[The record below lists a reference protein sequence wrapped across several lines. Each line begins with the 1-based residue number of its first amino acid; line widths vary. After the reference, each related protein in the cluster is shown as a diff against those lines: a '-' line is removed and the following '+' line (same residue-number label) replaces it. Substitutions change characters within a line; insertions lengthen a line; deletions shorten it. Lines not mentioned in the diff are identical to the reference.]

1 MVRITPTTVMAVVV
15 VILLGLAV
23 QFSMRAKYYSGIAD
37 SHAEQLELQAVEL
50 DEAKTIADS
59 IQLRLDSLESNY
71 WEDLEYRESQLDSLV
86 SDREQSRSALE
97 SITEAFRDSLA
108 DSAQAQLDEVVEGYE
123 FQIASLETSLEVQRD
138 ISVAERLR
146 AQTQN
151 EMIVSLR
158 NVVTEYEDRT
168 RIQQLEIEALRSSV
182 TPSFGLRIK
191 ADWWLAGA
199 GLGVGYALWGE

>member
-1 MVRITPTTVMAVVV
+1 MVKITPTTVMAVVV

-71 WEDLEYRESQLDSLV
+71 WEELEYRESQLDSLV
-86 SDREQSRSALE
+86 SDREESRSALE

-123 FQIASLETSLEVQRD
+123 FQIASLETSLEVQRE
-138 ISVAERLR
+138 ISAAERLR

-151 EMIVSLR
+151 
-158 NVVTEYEDRT
+158 
-168 RIQQLEIEALRSSV
+168 
-182 TPSFGLRIK
+182 
-191 ADWWLAGA
+191 
-199 GLGVGYALWGE
+199 

>member
-1 MVRITPTTVMAVVV
+1 MVKITPTTVMAVVV

-71 WEDLEYRESQLDSLV
+71 WEELEYRESQLDSLV
-86 SDREQSRSALE
+86 SDREESRSALE

-191 ADWWLAGA
+191 ADWWLAVA

>member
-1 MVRITPTTVMAVVV
+1 MVKITPTTVMAVVV

-71 WEDLEYRESQLDSLV
+71 WEELEYRESQLDSLV
-86 SDREQSRSALE
+86 SDREESRSALE

-123 FQIASLETSLEVQRD
+123 FQIASLETSLEVQRE
-138 ISVAERLR
+138 ISAADRLR

-168 RIQQLEIEALRSSV
+168 RIQQLEIEALRSSI
-182 TPSFGLRIK
+182 TPSLGLRIK
-191 ADWWLAGA
+191 ADWWLAVA
-199 GLGVGYALWGE
+199 GLGVGYVLWGE

>member
-1 MVRITPTTVMAVVV
+1 MVKITPTTVMAVVV

-37 SHAEQLELQAVEL
+37 SHSVQLELQAVEL

-71 WEDLEYRESQLDSLV
+71 WKELEYRESQLDSLV
-86 SDREQSRSALE
+86 SDREASRSALE
-97 SITEAFRDSLA
+97 TTTEALRASLG

-123 FQIASLETSLEVQRD
+123 FQLASLETSLEVQQA
-138 ISVAERLR
+138 ISAAERLR
-146 AQTQN
+146 SQTQN
-151 EMIVSLR
+151 TMIVSLR
-158 NVVTEYEDRT
+158 NVVIEYEDRT
-168 RIQQLEIEALRSSV
+168 RIQQLEIEALRSSM

-191 ADWWLAGA
+191 ADWWLAVA
-199 GLGVGYALWGE
+199 GLGAGYALWGE

>member
-1 MVRITPTTVMAVVV
+1 MVKITPTTVMAVVV
-15 VILLGLAV
+15 VIVLGLAV

-71 WEDLEYRESQLDSLV
+71 WKELEYRESQLDSLV
-86 SDREQSRSALE
+86 SDREESRSALE
-97 SITEAFRDSLA
+97 STTEAFRASLA
-108 DSAQAQLDEVVEGYE
+108 DSAQVQLDEVVEGYE
-123 FQIASLETSLEVQRD
+123 FQIASLETSLEVQQA
-138 ISVAERLR
+138 ISAAERLR
-146 AQTQN
+146 SQTQN

-158 NVVTEYEDRT
+158 NVVIEYEDRT
-168 RIQQLEIEALRSSV
+168 RIQQLEIEALRSSM

-191 ADWWLAGA
+191 ADWWLAVA
-199 GLGVGYALWGE
+199 GLGAGYALWGE

>member
-1 MVRITPTTVMAVVV
+1 MVRITPTTVMAVVA

-23 QFSMRAKYYSGIAD
+23 QFSMRAKYYRGIAD

-50 DEAKTIADS
+50 DEAKSVADS
-59 IQLRLDSLESNY
+59 IQSRLDSLEVDY
-71 WEDLEYRESQLDSLV
+71 LKDLSLRESQLDSLV
-86 SDREQSRSALE
+86 SDREEARSALE
-97 SITEAFRDSLA
+97 STTEALRASLG

-123 FQIASLETSLEVQRD
+123 FQIASLETSLEVQQA
-138 ISVAERLR
+138 ISAADRLR

-151 EMIVSLR
+151 EMIISLR

-168 RIQQLEIEALRSSV
+168 RIQQLEIEALRSSM
-182 TPSFGLRIK
+182 TPSLGLRIK
-191 ADWWLAGA
+191 ADWWMAVA

>member
-1 MVRITPTTVMAVVV
+1 MVKITPTTVMAVVV
-15 VILLGLAV
+15 VILLGLAM

-71 WEDLEYRESQLDSLV
+71 WEELEYRESQLDSLV
-86 SDREQSRSALE
+86 SDREESRSALE

-123 FQIASLETSLEVQRD
+123 FQIASLETSLEVQRE
-138 ISVAERLR
+138 ISAAERLR

-168 RIQQLEIEALRSSV
+168 RIQQLEIEALRSSI

-191 ADWWLAGA
+191 ADWWLAVA

>member
-1 MVRITPTTVMAVVV
+1 MVKITPTTVMAVVV

-71 WEDLEYRESQLDSLV
+71 WEELEYRESQLDSLV
-86 SDREQSRSALE
+86 SDREESRSALE

-123 FQIASLETSLEVQRD
+123 FQIASLETSLEVQRE
-138 ISVAERLR
+138 ISAADRLR

-168 RIQQLEIEALRSSV
+168 RIQQLEIEALRSSM
-182 TPSFGLRIK
+182 TPSLGLRIK
-191 ADWWLAGA
+191 ADWWLAVA
-199 GLGVGYALWGE
+199 GLGVGYVLWGE

>member
-1 MVRITPTTVMAVVV
+1 MVKITPTTVMAGVV

-71 WEDLEYRESQLDSLV
+71 WEELEYRESQLDSLV
-86 SDREQSRSALE
+86 SDREESRSALE

-123 FQIASLETSLEVQRD
+123 FQLASLETSLEVQRE
-138 ISVAERLR
+138 ISAADRLR

-151 EMIVSLR
+151 EMIISLR
-158 NVVTEYEDRT
+158 HVVTEYEDRT
-168 RIQQLEIEALRSSV
+168 RIQQLEIEALRSSI
-182 TPSFGLRIK
+182 TPSLGLRIK
-191 ADWWLAGA
+191 ADWWLAVA

>member
-1 MVRITPTTVMAVVV
+1 MVKITPTTVMAVVV

-71 WEDLEYRESQLDSLV
+71 WEELEYRESQLDSLV
-86 SDREQSRSALE
+86 SDREESRSALE

-123 FQIASLETSLEVQRD
+123 FQIASLETSLEVQRE
-138 ISVAERLR
+138 ISAADRLR

-168 RIQQLEIEALRSSV
+168 RIQQLEIEALRSSI

-191 ADWWLAGA
+191 ADWWLAVA

>member
-1 MVRITPTTVMAVVV
+1 MVKITPTTVMAVVV

-71 WEDLEYRESQLDSLV
+71 WEELEYRESQLDSLV
-86 SDREQSRSALE
+86 SDREESRSALE

-123 FQIASLETSLEVQRD
+123 FQIASLETSLEVQRE
-138 ISVAERLR
+138 ISAADRLR

-191 ADWWLAGA
+191 ADWWLAVA

>member
-1 MVRITPTTVMAVVV
+1 MVKITPTTVMAVVV

-71 WEDLEYRESQLDSLV
+71 WEELEYRESQLDSLV

-97 SITEAFRDSLA
+97 SITKAFRDSLA

-123 FQIASLETSLEVQRD
+123 FQIASLETSLEVQRE
-138 ISVAERLR
+138 ISAADRLR

-168 RIQQLEIEALRSSV
+168 RIQQLEIEALRSSM

-191 ADWWLAGA
+191 ADWWLAVA

>member
-1 MVRITPTTVMAVVV
+1 MVKITPTTVMAVVV

-59 IQLRLDSLESNY
+59 IQLRLDSLESDY
-71 WEDLEYRESQLDSLV
+71 WKELEYRESQLDSLV
-86 SDREQSRSALE
+86 SDREESRSSLE

-123 FQIASLETSLEVQRD
+123 FQIASLETSLEVQRE
-138 ISVAERLR
+138 ISAADRLR

-168 RIQQLEIEALRSSV
+168 RIQQLEIEALRSSM

-191 ADWWLAGA
+191 ADWWLAVA

>member
-1 MVRITPTTVMAVVV
+1 MVKITPTTVMAVVV

-59 IQLRLDSLESNY
+59 IQSRLDLLESNY
-71 WEDLEYRESQLDSLV
+71 WEELEYRESQLDSLV
-86 SDREQSRSALE
+86 SDREESRSALE
-97 SITEAFRDSLA
+97 SITEALRDSLA

-123 FQIASLETSLEVQRD
+123 FQIASLETSLEVQRE
-138 ISVAERLR
+138 ISAAERLR

-168 RIQQLEIEALRSSV
+168 RIQQLEIEALRSSI
-182 TPSFGLRIK
+182 TPSLGLRIK
-191 ADWWLAGA
+191 ADWWLAVA
-199 GLGVGYALWGE
+199 GLGVGYALWGK

>member
-1 MVRITPTTVMAVVV
+1 MVKITPTTVMAVVV

-71 WEDLEYRESQLDSLV
+71 WEELEYRESQLDSLV
-86 SDREQSRSALE
+86 SDREESRSALE

-123 FQIASLETSLEVQRD
+123 FQIASLETSLEVQRE
-138 ISVAERLR
+138 ISAAERLR

-151 EMIVSLR
+151 EMIISLR

-168 RIQQLEIEALRSSV
+168 RIQQLEIEALRSSM
-182 TPSFGLRIK
+182 TPSLGLRIK
-191 ADWWLAGA
+191 ADWWLAVA

>member
-1 MVRITPTTVMAVVV
+1 MVKITPTTVMAVVV

-71 WEDLEYRESQLDSLV
+71 WEELEYRESQLDSLV
-86 SDREQSRSALE
+86 SDREESRSALE

-123 FQIASLETSLEVQRD
+123 FQIASLETSLEVQRE
-138 ISVAERLR
+138 ISAADRLR

-168 RIQQLEIEALRSSV
+168 RIQQLEIEALRSSM
-182 TPSFGLRIK
+182 TPALGLRIK
-191 ADWWLAGA
+191 ADWGLAVA
-199 GLGVGYALWGE
+199 GLGVGYVLWGE

>member
-59 IQLRLDSLESNY
+59 IQLRLDSLESDY
-71 WEDLEYRESQLDSLV
+71 WKELEYRESQLDSLV
-86 SDREQSRSALE
+86 SDREQSRSSLE

-123 FQIASLETSLEVQRD
+123 FQIASLETSLEVQRE

-191 ADWWLAGA
+191 ADWWLAVA

>member
-1 MVRITPTTVMAVVV
+1 MVKITPTTVMAVVV

-59 IQLRLDSLESNY
+59 IQLRLDSLESDY
-71 WEDLEYRESQLDSLV
+71 WEELEYRESQLDSLV
-86 SDREQSRSALE
+86 SDREESRSALE
-97 SITEAFRDSLA
+97 STTEALRASLG

-123 FQIASLETSLEVQRD
+123 FQIASLETSLEVQRE
-138 ISVAERLR
+138 ISAADRLR

-168 RIQQLEIEALRSSV
+168 RIQQLEIEALRSSI
-182 TPSFGLRIK
+182 TPSLGLRIK
-191 ADWWLAGA
+191 ADWWLAIA

>member
-1 MVRITPTTVMAVVV
+1 MVKITPTTVMAVVV

-71 WEDLEYRESQLDSLV
+71 WEELEYRESQLDSLV
-86 SDREQSRSALE
+86 SDREESRSALE

-123 FQIASLETSLEVQRD
+123 FQIASLETSLEVQRE
-138 ISVAERLR
+138 ISAAERLR

-168 RIQQLEIEALRSSV
+168 RIQQLEIEALRSSI
-182 TPSFGLRIK
+182 TPSLGLRIK
-191 ADWWLAGA
+191 ADWWLAVA

>member
-50 DEAKTIADS
+50 DEAKSIADS

-71 WEDLEYRESQLDSLV
+71 WKELEYRESQLDSLV

-97 SITEAFRDSLA
+97 ATTETLRASLA

-123 FQIASLETSLEVQRD
+123 FQIASLETSLEVQRE

-168 RIQQLEIEALRSSV
+168 RIQQLEIEALRSSM

-191 ADWWLAGA
+191 ADWWLAVA

>member
-1 MVRITPTTVMAVVV
+1 MVKITPTTVMAVVV

-71 WEDLEYRESQLDSLV
+71 WEELEYRESQLDSLV
-86 SDREQSRSALE
+86 SDREESRSALE

-123 FQIASLETSLEVQRD
+123 FQIASPETSLEVQRE
-138 ISVAERLR
+138 ISAADRLR

-168 RIQQLEIEALRSSV
+168 RIQQLEIEALRSSM
-182 TPSFGLRIK
+182 TPSLGLRIK
-191 ADWWLAGA
+191 ADWWLAVA

>member
-1 MVRITPTTVMAVVV
+1 MVKITPTTVMAVVV

-71 WEDLEYRESQLDSLV
+71 WEELEYRESQLDSLV
-86 SDREQSRSALE
+86 SDREESRSALE

-108 DSAQAQLDEVVEGYE
+108 DSAQAQLDEGVEGYE
-123 FQIASLETSLEVQRD
+123 FQIASLETSLEVQRE
-138 ISVAERLR
+138 ISAADRLR

-168 RIQQLEIEALRSSV
+168 RIQQLEIEALRSSI
-182 TPSFGLRIK
+182 TPSLGLRIK
-191 ADWWLAGA
+191 ADWWLAVA

>member
-1 MVRITPTTVMAVVV
+1 M
-15 VILLGLAV
+15 
-23 QFSMRAKYYSGIAD
+23 
-37 SHAEQLELQAVEL
+37 
-50 DEAKTIADS
+50 
-59 IQLRLDSLESNY
+59 
-71 WEDLEYRESQLDSLV
+71 EYRESQLDSLV
-86 SDREQSRSALE
+86 SDREESRSALE

-123 FQIASLETSLEVQRD
+123 FQIASLETSLEVQRE
-138 ISVAERLR
+138 ISAADRLR

-168 RIQQLEIEALRSSV
+168 RIQQLEIEALRSSM

-191 ADWWLAGA
+191 ADWGLAVA

>member
-1 MVRITPTTVMAVVV
+1 MVKITPTTVMAVVV

-37 SHAEQLELQAVEL
+37 SHSVQLELQAVEL

-71 WEDLEYRESQLDSLV
+71 WKELEYRESQLDSLV
-86 SDREQSRSALE
+86 SDREASRSALE
-97 SITEAFRDSLA
+97 TTTEALRASLG

-123 FQIASLETSLEVQRD
+123 FQIASLETSLEVQQA
-138 ISVAERLR
+138 ISAAERLR
-146 AQTQN
+146 SQTQN
-151 EMIVSLR
+151 TMIVSLR
-158 NVVTEYEDRT
+158 NVVIEYEDRT
-168 RIQQLEIEALRSSV
+168 RIQQLEIEALRSSM

-191 ADWWLAGA
+191 ADWWLAVA

>member
-1 MVRITPTTVMAVVV
+1 MVKITPTTVMAVVV
-15 VILLGLAV
+15 VIVLGLAV

-71 WEDLEYRESQLDSLV
+71 WKELEYRESQLDSLV
-86 SDREQSRSALE
+86 SDREESRSALE
-97 SITEAFRDSLA
+97 STTEAFRASLA
-108 DSAQAQLDEVVEGYE
+108 DSAQVQLDEVVEGYE
-123 FQIASLETSLEVQRD
+123 FQIASLETSLEVQQA
-138 ISVAERLR
+138 ISAAERLR

-158 NVVTEYEDRT
+158 NVVIEYEDRT
-168 RIQQLEIEALRSSV
+168 RIQQLEIEALRSSM

-191 ADWWLAGA
+191 ADWWLAVA
-199 GLGVGYALWGE
+199 GLGAGYALWGE

>member
-71 WEDLEYRESQLDSLV
+71 WKELKYRESQLDSLV

-123 FQIASLETSLEVQRD
+123 FQIASLETSLEVQQE

-158 NVVTEYEDRT
+158 NVVTEYEDRS

-182 TPSFGLRIK
+182 TPSLGLRIK
-191 ADWWLAGA
+191 ADWWLAVA

>member
-1 MVRITPTTVMAVVV
+1 MVKITPTTVMAVVV

-59 IQLRLDSLESNY
+59 IQLRLDSLESNS
-71 WEDLEYRESQLDSLV
+71 WKELEYRESQLDSLV
-86 SDREQSRSALE
+86 SDREASRSALE
-97 SITEAFRDSLA
+97 TTTEALRASLG

-123 FQIASLETSLEVQRD
+123 FQLASLETSLEVQQA
-138 ISVAERLR
+138 ISAAERLR

-151 EMIVSLR
+151 TMIVSLR
-158 NVVTEYEDRT
+158 NVVIEYEDRT
-168 RIQQLEIEALRSSV
+168 RIQQLEIEALRSSM

-191 ADWWLAGA
+191 ADWWLAVA

>member
-71 WEDLEYRESQLDSLV
+71 WEELEYRESQLDSLV

-191 ADWWLAGA
+191 ADWWLAVA

>member
-1 MVRITPTTVMAVVV
+1 MVKITPTTVMAVVV

-23 QFSMRAKYYSGIAD
+23 QFSMRAKYYSGIAA

-71 WEDLEYRESQLDSLV
+71 WEELEYRESQLDSLV
-86 SDREQSRSALE
+86 SDREESRSALE

-123 FQIASLETSLEVQRD
+123 FQIASLETSLEVQRE
-138 ISVAERLR
+138 ISAADRLR

-168 RIQQLEIEALRSSV
+168 RIQQLEIEALRSSM
-182 TPSFGLRIK
+182 TPSLGLRIK
-191 ADWWLAGA
+191 ADWWLAVA
-199 GLGVGYALWGE
+199 GLGVGYVLWGE

>member
-71 WEDLEYRESQLDSLV
+71 WEELEYRQSQLDSLV
-86 SDREQSRSALE
+86 RDREQSRSALE

-168 RIQQLEIEALRSSV
+168 RIQQLEIEALRSSM
-182 TPSFGLRIK
+182 TPSLGLRIK
-191 ADWWLAGA
+191 ADWWLAVA

>member
-1 MVRITPTTVMAVVV
+1 MVKITPTTVMAVVV

-71 WEDLEYRESQLDSLV
+71 WEELEYRESQLDSLV
-86 SDREQSRSALE
+86 SDREESRSALE

-123 FQIASLETSLEVQRD
+123 FQIASLETSLEVQRE
-138 ISVAERLR
+138 ISAADRLR

-151 EMIVSLR
+151 EMIVRLR

-168 RIQQLEIEALRSSV
+168 RIQQLEIEALRSSM
-182 TPSFGLRIK
+182 TPSLGLRIK
-191 ADWWLAGA
+191 ADWWLAVA

>member
-1 MVRITPTTVMAVVV
+1 MVKITPTTVMAVVV

-71 WEDLEYRESQLDSLV
+71 WEELEYRESQLDSLV
-86 SDREQSRSALE
+86 SDREESRSALE

-168 RIQQLEIEALRSSV
+168 RIQQLEIEALRSSM
-182 TPSFGLRIK
+182 TPSLGLRIK
-191 ADWWLAGA
+191 ADWWLAVA

>member
-71 WEDLEYRESQLDSLV
+71 WEELEYRESQLDSLV

-168 RIQQLEIEALRSSV
+168 RIQQLEIEALRSSI
-182 TPSFGLRIK
+182 TPSLGLRIK
-191 ADWWLAGA
+191 ADWWLAVA

>member
-1 MVRITPTTVMAVVV
+1 MVKITPTTVMAVVV

-71 WEDLEYRESQLDSLV
+71 WEELEYRESQLDSLV
-86 SDREQSRSALE
+86 SDREESRSALE

-123 FQIASLETSLEVQRD
+123 FEIASLETSLEVQQA
-138 ISVAERLR
+138 ISAADRLR
-146 AQTQN
+146 SQTQN

-168 RIQQLEIEALRSSV
+168 RIQQLEIEALRSSM
-182 TPSFGLRIK
+182 TPSLGLRIK
-191 ADWWLAGA
+191 ADWWLAVA